1 MFIGWIACDR
11 DFANLLFQDLTART
25 FLPAAEF
32 LRRFDVGA
40 VWRAKLRPQNCPRL
54 SGKEPF
60 VTKLSGTNSL
70 SKSRRTS
77 TQSPCKISLRIGRMT
92 SDMKLL
98 PICRDCNSHFQL
110 FELAR
115 LLVRLDR
122 IARFIDNANHSIM
135 STAEKPVCDVRTRL
149 FVSLSPF
156 SPFSASSVGSAP
168 FPLLPGVI
176 LAPVFGRAY
185 SWPATL
191 SYLTHRIKTTGRA
204 A

>member
-1 MFIGWIACDR
+1 
-11 DFANLLFQDLTART
+11 
-25 FLPAAEF
+25 
-32 LRRFDVGA
+32 
-40 VWRAKLRPQNCPRL
+40 
-54 SGKEPF
+54 
-60 VTKLSGTNSL
+60 
-70 SKSRRTS
+70 
-77 TQSPCKISLRIGRMT
+77 MT

-135 STAEKPVCDVRTRL
+135 STAEKPAWDVRTRL
-149 FVSLSPF
+149 FASLSQF
-156 SPFSASSVGSAP
+156 SPFPDSSVGSAP

-176 LAPVFGRAY
+176 LAPVFGSPY

-191 SYLTHRIKTTGRA
+191 SGLRHRIKITDRA